1 MHVWTIATRNLLGER
16 GRLAITVGGVA
27 FSVILILVLVG
38 LYQGWNRQMTRFLG
52 SLDAD
57 LWVGQQGSRDMSH
70 AISLLPA
77 TTNQQLTTING
88 VQGVTS
94 FLGRQVNFETE
105 NGEAILM
112 LVGVDPSSPIRPF
125 NIVEG
130 SFTPNFGEII
140 VDKVFAQKENLGI
153 GDTVTINNKTLTI
166 AGISSGGHILIYSYA
181 FGAMEDVRSILNL
194 TNITNYFLVKT
205 DDPVATKSAIERA
218 LPNVFVRD
226 RQTFLDDNAAI
237 VSETFLPIIGVL
249 VLIALAIGITVI
261 GLTIYT
267 ATVEKRREYGVL
279 KAIGYTNSQLFR
291 IALGQSLVAGII
303 GFVVGNILI
312 LGVVWLAQSAVP
324 GFQYEVGW
332 KEIAA
337 TGVVTLAMA
346 SLAALIP
353 LKRLMSI
360 DPAEVFKA

>member
-16 GRLAITVGGVA
+16 GRLGITVGGVA

-38 LYQGWNRQMTRFLG
+38 LYRGWQAQMTRFLG

-57 LWVGQQGSRDMSH
+57 LWVGQSGSRDMSH
-70 AISLLPA
+70 AVSLLPA
-77 TTNQQLTTING
+77 TINNQLSAING
-88 VQGVTS
+88 VEKVTP
-94 FLGRQVNFETE
+94 FIGRQVNFETE

-112 LVGVDPSSPIRPF
+112 LVGVDPSSPVRPY
-125 NIVEG
+125 NVVEG
-130 SFTPNFGEII
+130 SSTPKLGEII
-140 VDKVFAQKENLGI
+140 VDKVFAQKENVKI
-153 GDTVTINNKTLTI
+153 GDTLTINGKTLTI

-181 FGAMEDVRSILNL
+181 FGSLDDVREILNL
-194 TNITNYFLVKT
+194 QNITNYYLVQT
-205 DDPVATKSAIERA
+205 DDPAATKQAIEET
-218 LPNVFVRD
+218 LPNVFVRNK
-226 RQTFLDDNAAI
+226 QTFLDDNAAI

-249 VLIALAIGITVI
+249 VLIALAIGTAVI

-312 LGVVWLAQSAVP
+312 TAVVWLAQTAVA

-337 TGVVTLAMA
+337 TGIVTLAMA
-346 SLAALIP
+346 SFAALIP

>member
-16 GRLAITVGGVA
+16 GRLAITIGGVA
-27 FSVILILVLVG
+27 FSVVLILVLVG
-38 LYQGWNRQMTRFLG
+38 LYRGWQAQMTRFLG

-70 AISLLPA
+70 AVSLLP
-77 TTNQQLTTING
+77 TTVNQQLTTISG
-88 VQGVTS
+88 VESVTP
-94 FLGRQVNFETE
+94 FIGRQVNFETKK
-105 NGEAILM
+105 GEAILM
-112 LVGVDPSSPIRPF
+112 LVGVDPLSPVRPY
-125 NIVEG
+125 NVVEG
-130 SFTPNFGEII
+130 SAVPKFGEII

-153 GDTVTINNKTLTI
+153 GDTVTINGKTLTI
-166 AGISSGGHILIYSYA
+166 SGISSGGHILIYSYA
-181 FGAMEDVRSILNL
+181 FGALGDVQEILNL
-194 TNITNYFLVKT
+194 QGITNYFLVKT
-205 DDPVATKSAIERA
+205 SDSVATKSAIEDA

-249 VLIALAIGITVI
+249 VALALAIGTAVI

-279 KAIGYTNSQLFR
+279 KAIGYTNGQLFH
-291 IALGQSLVAGII
+291 IALSQSLVASVI

-312 LGVVWLAQSAVP
+312 IGVVWLAQTAVA

-332 KEIAA
+332 NEIAA

-353 LKRLMSI
+353 LKRLVAI

>member
-1 MHVWTIATRNLLGER
+1 MHIWTIATRNLLGER
-16 GRLAITVGGVA
+16 GRLLITVGGVA
-27 FSVILILVLVG
+27 FSVVLILVLVG
-38 LYQGWNRQMTRFLG
+38 LYQGWKSQMTKFLG

-70 AISLLPA
+70 AVSLLPA
-77 TTNQQLTTING
+77 TINQQLTTING
-88 VQGVTS
+88 VENVTP
-94 FLGRQVNFETE
+94 FLGRQVNFATK

-112 LVGVDPSSPIRPF
+112 LVGIDASSPIRPYGV
-125 NIVEG
+125 VEG
-130 SFTPNFGEII
+130 SSLPSPGEII
-140 VDKVFAQKENLGI
+140 VDKVFAQKENLDI
-153 GDTVTINNKTLTI
+153 GDTLTINNKVLTI

-181 FGAMEDVRSILNL
+181 FGALDDVRKILNL
-194 TNITNYFLVKT
+194 QNITNYYLVKT
-205 DDPVATKSAIERA
+205 NDPAATKQAIESA

-226 RQTFLDDNAAI
+226 KQKFLDDNSAI

-249 VLIALAIGITVI
+249 VLIALAIGTAVI

-279 KAIGYTNSQLFR
+279 KAIGYTNGQLFR
-291 IALGQSLVAGII
+291 IALGQSLVAAVI

-312 LGVVWLAQSAVP
+312 IGVVGLAQSSVA

-337 TGVVTLAMA
+337 TGLVTFAMA
-346 SLAALIP
+346 ALAALIP
-353 LKRLMSI
+353 LKRLVSI

>member
-16 GRLAITVGGVA
+16 GRLLITVGGVA

-38 LYQGWNRQMTRFLG
+38 LYQGWKAQMTRFLG

-57 LWVGQQGSRDMSH
+57 IWVGQQGSRDMSH
-70 AISLLPA
+70 AISLLPSA
-77 TTNQQLTTING
+77 VGSQLSAISG
-88 VQGVTS
+88 VQSVTP
-94 FLGRQVNFETE
+94 FLGRQVNFTTKKGET
-105 NGEAILM
+105 IVM
-112 LVGVDPSSPIRPF
+112 LAGIDAVSPIRPYAM
-125 NIVEG
+125 VEG
-130 SFTPNFGEII
+130 SSVPGPGEII
-140 VDKVFAQKENLGI
+140 VDKVFAQDQDLRR
-153 GDTVTINNKTLTI
+153 GDQLTINGKTLTI
-166 AGISSGGHILIYSYA
+166 SGIASGGHILIYAYA

-205 DDPVATKSAIERA
+205 DDPAATKSAIEDA

-249 VLIALAIGITVI
+249 VLIALAIGTAVI

-267 ATVEKRREYGVL
+267 ATVEKRREYSVL

-312 LGVVWLAQSAVP
+312 IGVVWLAQSAVA

-337 TGVVTLAMA
+337 VGVVTLAMA
-346 SLAALIP
+346 TLAALIP
-353 LKRLMSI
+353 LRRLVTI